1 MPDSPMLPPHLA
13 AALADVPESDHA
25 PLARIWTLATPP
37 DAPVPD
43 AARRDAVWARIEAAR
58 HDSVRPK
65 ASDLDGARAAGAPQP
80 PRPSRISAQYE
91 RAPVARP
98 APRARW
104 TRQAMLALP
113 GLVVLAATAFWWQRP
128 VVVAGQ
134 AGQVQVL
141 ADGSTVVLAT
151 GAEVRYA
158 RGAPRAVTLSGEATF
173 EVVHDAGRPFTVT
186 TPNARVEVLGTLF
199 TVSAASNADTRVS
212 VTRGRVAVAARDA
225 DTGDVV
231 AAAAGNAPSRVVLGA
246 GQQTRVAGTT
256 AADVRVEAPS
266 MGQPLAAGPIH
277 VDGMPLGQLVD
288 TLGQRYGVT
297 IRLPDTLRS
306 RPWTLHL
313 DGLPV
318 LDDALNAVTLPNG
331 LTWRRDAAGTVVVS
345 ER

>member
-1 MPDSPMLPPHLA
+1 MPDSPMLPPDLA
-13 AALADVPESDHA
+13 AALTDVPEADHA
-25 PLARIWTLATPP
+25 PLARLWSLATPP
-37 DAPVPD
+37 DAPAPD

-58 HDSVRPK
+58 HD
-65 ASDLDGARAAGAPQP
+65 AARHERLHHERAPPP
-80 PRPSRISAQYE
+80 PRPSRVAAHYE
-91 RAPVARP
+91 RPAVAPA

-104 TRQAMLALP
+104 TRRAILALP

-134 AGQVQVL
+134 AGRVQVL
-141 ADGSTVVLAT
+141 ADGSTVVLAE

-158 RGAPRAVTLSGEATF
+158 RRAPRAVALTGEATF

-199 TVSAASNADTRVS
+199 TVSSASHADTRVS
-212 VTRGRVAVAARDA
+212 VTRGRVAVEARNA

-231 AAAAGNAPSRVVLGA
+231 AATGGAAARGAARVVLGA
-246 GQQTRVAGTT
+246 GQQTRVAGTG
-256 AADVRVEAPS
+256 AAGIRVEAPT

-331 LTWRRDAAGTVVVS
+331 LTWRRDAAGVVVVS